1 MNLKQLADALRNA
14 DKITAGILNSMFKKK
29 EIEVIAET
37 RFKVCQECE
46 MLDNQ
51 GDKCFAPGTQPCCG
65 ECGCSLGF
73 KTRSL
78 SSECP
83 LGKWNAWLTEEQEE
97 QLKL

>member
-14 DKITAGILNSMFKKK
+14 DKITAGVLNSMFKKK

-37 RFKVCQECE
+37 RFNVCKGCE
-46 MLDNQ
+46 MLDTQ

-83 LGKWNAWLTEEQEE
+83 LGKWKAWLTEEQEE
-97 QLKL
+97 QLNL